1 MIADKGC
8 CLEVCAFSP
17 SALASSSCRRAK
29 MLTSPSGG
37 FQMLLNICGDT
48 TLLERAEEAE
58 TPVKTLGDESLL
70 GHRGCTRRM
79 CSSYLPKKNVGA
91 SAPGREPKRIPDTS
105 SNALHSSRR
114 QAPQFNQAVSF
125 GALRSRSR
133 YSQESSSFAFSL
145 GGVFLGGLPSGL
157 GTKSSTSDRRTNFL
171 PATSTLWS
179 RPSWTSWRIR
189 S

>member
-79 CSSYLPKKNVGA
+79 CSSYLPKKNVSA

-114 QAPQFNQAVSF
+114 QAPQFDQAVSF
-125 GALRSRSR
+125 SALRSEVSLLSRVILFRFFFRRSFFGR
-133 YSQESSSFAFSL
+133 SALRLSHEKL
-145 GGVFLGGLPSGL
+145 
-157 GTKSSTSDRRTNFL
+157 NFG
-171 PATSTLWS
+171 PAHQFPACHFHALE
-179 RPSWTSWRIR
+179 PALLD
-189 S
+189 